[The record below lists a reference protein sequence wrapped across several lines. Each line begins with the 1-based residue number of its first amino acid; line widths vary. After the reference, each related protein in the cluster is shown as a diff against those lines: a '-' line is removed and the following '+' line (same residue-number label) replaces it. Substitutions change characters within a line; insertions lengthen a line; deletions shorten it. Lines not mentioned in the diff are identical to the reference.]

1 MYIRIIYCMT
11 SIAPVGKLIRLR
23 LDQNKSLHCV
33 QIYTPLAPLFDIE
46 LNLEILIYAELCVLL
61 LIYLTNSANKA
72 SIWVQLFF
80 CFGNK
85 RSVTVTTFL
94 HQCQRVDPFYVQ
106 LSRNWKHIFNFSP
119 LVTTV
124 CKWNKW
130 VLNYSYNTPKS
141 NETNHKHITPSFD

>member
-72 SIWVQLFF
+72 SI
-80 CFGNK
+80 
-85 RSVTVTTFL
+85 
-94 HQCQRVDPFYVQ
+94 
-106 LSRNWKHIFNFSP
+106 
-119 LVTTV
+119 
-124 CKWNKW
+124 
-130 VLNYSYNTPKS
+130 
-141 NETNHKHITPSFD
+141 